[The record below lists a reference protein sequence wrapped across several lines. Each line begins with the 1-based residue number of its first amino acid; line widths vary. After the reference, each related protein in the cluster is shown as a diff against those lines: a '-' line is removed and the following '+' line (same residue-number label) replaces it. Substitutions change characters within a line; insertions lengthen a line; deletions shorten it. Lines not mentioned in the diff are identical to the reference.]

1 MESIDTKS
9 ERLPVSVPPRGLATM
24 SADKAKNKEEPFIA
38 LLAYVDD
45 CCITGNCPE
54 LIDALVSKIKT
65 DFNGK
70 LDDLGD
76 LHHFLGMEVVRDRKK
91 GILDVNINSYILD
104 VLEKF
109 NMSHANGRTSP
120 LPVEGLATKRD
131 CPDPNTEEGRAE
143 IEEMKKKEYRALIG
157 ALLWI
162 HRTCVPS
169 IAYSVHHLS
178 MFSNNPGIKHW
189 RQAQG
194 ILKYL
199 KHHVD
204 SNDPHADVGPLG
216 LRFSRSAT
224 PELEGYVDASFAD
237 NYGDQNDNRRST
249 TGWCF
254 KSGGSLISWK
264 AQKQS
269 TVATST
275 AEAEYIAAFEAAK
288 EAVYLRRLQSELGE
302 IAPTACIPLHED
314 SQACIKIATNPCL
327 AERTKH
333 FDIKYHWLRNQV
345 QGKAIELKY
354 IPTHDQIAD
363 LLTKSLGPADIQTPL
378 PLEVR
383 SRSRGH
389 LLSKSDLWTP
399 CVVDIA
405 IR

>member
-1 MESIDTKS
+1 M
-9 ERLPVSVPPRGLATM
+9 
-24 SADKAKNKEEPFIA
+24 
-38 LLAYVDD
+38 
-45 CCITGNCPE
+45 
-54 LIDALVSKIKT
+54 
-65 DFNGK
+65 
-70 LDDLGD
+70 
-76 LHHFLGMEVVRDRKK
+76 
-91 GILDVNINSYILD
+91 
-104 VLEKF
+104 
-109 NMSHANGRTSP
+109 
-120 LPVEGLATKRD
+120 
-131 CPDPNTEEGRAE
+131 
-143 IEEMKKKEYRALIG
+143 
-157 ALLWI
+157 
-162 HRTCVPS
+162 
-169 IAYSVHHLS
+169 
-178 MFSNNPGIKHW
+178 
-189 RQAQG
+189 
-194 ILKYL
+194 KYL

-345 QGKAIELKY
+345 QNKAVELKY
-354 IPTHDQIAD
+354 ISTHDQIAD
-363 LLTKSLGPADIQTPL
+363 LLTPKSLGPRQHAKLRTL
-378 PLEVR
+378 MT
-383 SRSRGH
+383 GM
-389 LLSKSDLWTP
+389 
-399 CVVDIA
+399 
-405 IR
+405 